1 MAKEKESGKKK
12 DAGQSAGK
20 SGGKQ
25 AKQAKA
31 AKAGKPE
38 GAGAEPAAPKG
49 PKAPVE
55 PARLRVKYRAEVVPA
70 LMKQFGYTNVMQV
83 PKLVKVV
90 LNRGTGDAASEAKVM
105 ETYVDEL
112 RAITGQ
118 RPVVTRA
125 RRSIAAFKLREGM
138 PIGCKVTLRGERMYE
153 FFDRLVSLTL
163 PRVRDFRG
171 VSPKGFDGR
180 GNFNLGLDEQII
192 FPEIEYEKI
201 VRVKGVSISIGTTAA
216 TDDEGRALL
225 KALGF
230 PFREQA

>member
-1 MAKEKESGKKK
+1 MAKDKDGVKK
-12 DAGQSAGK
+12 DAGKPAG
-20 SGGKQ
+20 
-25 AKQAKA
+25 AKTAGKA
-31 AKAGKPE
+31 AKAAGKAE
-38 GAGAEPAAPKG
+38 GAAAPVAKKEPRKPAAP
-49 PKAPVE
+49 
-55 PARLRVKYRAEVVPA
+55 ARLHEKYKAEVVPA

-90 LNRGTGDAASEAKVM
+90 LNRGAGDAAAEAKVM
-105 ETYVDEL
+105 DSYVEEL
-112 RAITGQ
+112 QAITGQ

-138 PIGCKVTLRGERMYE
+138 PIGCKVTLRGARMYE

-171 VSPKGFDGR
+171 VSSKGFDGR

-192 FPEIEYEKI
+192 FPEIEYDKI
-201 VRVKGVSISIGTTAA
+201 VRVKGLSISVATTAA

-225 KALGF
+225 KGLGF
-230 PFREQA
+230 PFRD

>member
-1 MAKEKESGKKK
+1 MAKDKDTGKK
-12 DAGQSAGK
+12 DAGKPAG
-20 SGGKQ
+20 
-25 AKQAKA
+25 AKA
-31 AKAGKPE
+31 PGK
-38 GAGAEPAAPKG
+38 APKG
-49 PKAPVE
+49 AGKGEAPAAAAAPRASKAPTM
-55 PARLRVKYRAEVVPA
+55 PARLHEKYRAEVVPA

-90 LNRGTGDAASEAKVM
+90 INRGAGDAAGEAKVM
-105 ETYVDEL
+105 DSYVEEL
-112 RAITGQ
+112 QAVTGQ

-138 PIGCKVTLRGERMYE
+138 PIGCKVTLRGARMYE

-171 VSPKGFDGR
+171 VSAKGFDGR

-192 FPEIEYEKI
+192 FPEIDYDKI
-201 VRVKGVSISIGTTAA
+201 VRVKGMSISVATTAA

-225 KALGF
+225 KGLGF
-230 PFREQA
+230 PFRD

>member
-1 MAKEKESGKKK
+1 MAKDKDTGKK
-12 DAGQSAGK
+12 DAGKPAG
-20 SGGKQ
+20 
-25 AKQAKA
+25 AKA
-31 AKAGKPE
+31 PGK
-38 GAGAEPAAPKG
+38 APKG
-49 PKAPVE
+49 AGKGEAPAAAAAPRASKAPTM
-55 PARLRVKYRAEVVPA
+55 PARLHEKYRAEVVPA

-90 LNRGTGDAASEAKVM
+90 INRGAGDAAGEAKVM
-105 ETYVDEL
+105 DSYVEEL
-112 RAITGQ
+112 QAVTGQ

-138 PIGCKVTLRGERMYE
+138 PIGCKVTLRGARMYE

-171 VSPKGFDGR
+171 VSSKGFDGR

-192 FPEIEYEKI
+192 FPEIDYDKI
-201 VRVKGVSISIGTTAA
+201 VRVKGLSISVATTAA

-225 KALGF
+225 KGLGF
-230 PFREQA
+230 PFRD

>member
-1 MAKEKESGKKK
+1 MAKDKDTGKK
-12 DAGQSAGK
+12 DAGKPAG
-20 SGGKQ
+20 
-25 AKQAKA
+25 AKA
-31 AKAGKPE
+31 PGK
-38 GAGAEPAAPKG
+38 APKG
-49 PKAPVE
+49 AGKGEAPAAAAAPRASKAPTM
-55 PARLRVKYRAEVVPA
+55 PARLHEKYRAEVVPA

-90 LNRGTGDAASEAKVM
+90 INRGAGDAAGEAKVM
-105 ETYVDEL
+105 DSYVEEL
-112 RAITGQ
+112 QAVTGQ

-138 PIGCKVTLRGERMYE
+138 PIGCKVTLRGARMYE

-171 VSPKGFDGR
+171 VSSKGFDGR

-192 FPEIEYEKI
+192 FPEIEYDKI
-201 VRVKGVSISIGTTAA
+201 VRVKGLSISVATTAA

-225 KALGF
+225 KGLGF
-230 PFREQA
+230 PFRD

>member
-1 MAKEKESGKKK
+1 MAKEKETGKKQ
-12 DAGQSAGK
+12 G
-20 SGGKQ
+20 
-25 AKQAKA
+25 
-31 AKAGKPE
+31 AGKPE
-38 GAGAEPAAPKG
+38 GKGAGKGAGKVAGKAAKPAAAAAIPTG
-49 PKAPVE
+49 PRAPAP
-55 PARLRVKYRAEVVPA
+55 PARLHEKYRAEVVPA

-90 LNRGTGDAASEAKVM
+90 LNRGAGDAASEAKIM
-105 ETYVDEL
+105 DSYVEEL
-112 RAITGQ
+112 QAITGQ

-138 PIGCKVTLRGERMYE
+138 PIGCKVTLRGAQMYE

-192 FPEIEYEKI
+192 FPEIEYDKI

-225 KALGF
+225 KGLGF
-230 PFREQA
+230 PFRE